1 MQLPSR
7 SETCNLSRTNEH
19 RADGLTRGDK
29 RPPQRRRHAIA
40 AGPQHHPAVARPIVR
55 PIICGRERRGHI
67 GPKQF
72 IPTGRRREV
81 RPSIALMSSD
91 IERAARNPTITI
103 VEKLGKPF
111 GFSASELL
119 EYARLSI
126 HWLRTVESRGPTAL
140 RSIQPFKG
148 LSADSKTVHLFRFET
163 RAPPDRPF
171 PRQHL

>member
-1 MQLPSR
+1 
-7 SETCNLSRTNEH
+7 
-19 RADGLTRGDK
+19 
-29 RPPQRRRHAIA
+29 
-40 AGPQHHPAVARPIVR
+40 
-55 PIICGRERRGHI
+55 
-67 GPKQF
+67 
-72 IPTGRRREV
+72 
-81 RPSIALMSSD
+81 MSSD

-119 EYARLSI
+119 EYTRLSI

-163 RAPPDRPF
+163 RALPDRPF